1 MGELL
6 QVFLVLWR
14 IRVHGRVLRLERV
27 WRKLDRGI
35 LRGGLEVVEERNIFV
50 VGRWCVA
57 AISTLSMMEVGII
70 IQVKKSSFSRGSD
83 FFSYRAYRSLVKPL
97 RAEDTSMP

>member
-6 QVFLVLWR
+6 FLVSWK

-27 WRKLDRGI
+27 WRKLGQGI

-70 IQVKKSSFSRGSD
+70 IQVKKSRVFPEGHFFFSRTEPID
-83 FFSYRAYRSLVKPL
+83 LW
-97 RAEDTSMP
+97 